1 VSDAARLVAD
11 ATSLDE
17 VLAALADEPRYAL
30 DTEFHRER
38 TYHPKVALV
47 QLAWPGGIAL
57 VDPLAVDIRPL
68 ATLFGGPGVAVIHAA
83 QQDLDVLTRA
93 CGAVPSRLFD
103 TQLAAGFLGHATPS
117 LGNLLS
123 AELGVKLPKAD
134 RLSDWLRRPLTA
146 GQEAYGAADV
156 AHLLELQD
164 RLVAELEE
172 LGRLEWA
179 EAECEELRVRPT
191 GPGDPCD
198 AWLKLKDVRTLR
210 GRSRGVARAVA
221 AWRER
226 RAADLDLPVRFV
238 LPDLAVLGIAQRPPE
253 TAEELRQTR
262 GVEERHARGSTA
274 NELLAAVR
282 DGLTHPVDLPET
294 NGEELDRQLRPAVTL
309 VSAWVS
315 QLARDQHIDT
325 ALLATRADLVDLL
338 RGDPDARLAHG
349 WRAATVGD
357 DIRHL
362 VEGEAAL
369 AFDGRGGLRLLK
381 LA

>member
-1 VSDAARLVAD
+1 VIDTARVVAD
-11 ATSLDE
+11 ASSLDE
-17 VLAALADEPRYAL
+17 LLGVLADEPRYAL

-47 QLAWPGGIAL
+47 QFAWPGGIAL

-68 ATLFGGPGVAVIHAA
+68 ATLFRGPGLAVIHAA

-134 RLSDWLRRPLTA
+134 RLSDWLRRPLSA
-146 GQEAYGAADV
+146 GQEEYAAADV
-156 AHLLELQD
+156 AHLLELHD
-164 RLVAELEE
+164 RLVVQLES
-172 LGRLEWA
+172 LGRLAWA

-191 GPGDPCD
+191 GPGDPYD

-226 RAADLDLPVRFV
+226 RAAELDLPVRFV
-238 LPDLAVLGIAQRPPE
+238 LPDLAVLGIAQRPP
-253 TAEELRQTR
+253 TTTEELRQTR

-282 DGLTHPVDLPET
+282 EGLTHPVDLPET

-315 QLARDQHIDT
+315 QLARDQRIDT

-338 RGDPDARLAHG
+338 RGDPDARLSHG
-349 WRAATVGD
+349 WRAATVGE

>member
-1 VSDAARLVAD
+1 MIDTARVVAD
-11 ATSLDE
+11 ASSLDE
-17 VLAALADEPRYAL
+17 LLGVLAGEPRYAL

-47 QLAWPGGIAL
+47 QFAWPGGIAL

-68 ATLFGGPGVAVIHAA
+68 ATLFRGPGLAVIHAA

-134 RLSDWLRRPLTA
+134 RLSDWLRRPLSA
-146 GQEAYGAADV
+146 GQEEYAAADV
-156 AHLLELQD
+156 AHLLELHD
-164 RLVAELEE
+164 RLVVQLES
-172 LGRLEWA
+172 LGRLAWA

-191 GPGDPCD
+191 GPGDPYD

-226 RAADLDLPVRFV
+226 RAAELDLPVRFV
-238 LPDLAVLGIAQRPPE
+238 LPDLAVLGIAQRPP
-253 TAEELRQTR
+253 TTTEELRQTR

-282 DGLTHPVDLPET
+282 EGLTHPVDLPET

-315 QLARDQHIDT
+315 QLARDQRIDT

-338 RGDPDARLAHG
+338 RGDPDARLSHG
-349 WRAATVGD
+349 WRAATVGE

>member
-1 VSDAARLVAD
+1 MIDTARVVAD
-11 ATSLDE
+11 ASSLDE
-17 VLAALADEPRYAL
+17 LLGVLADEPRYAL

-47 QLAWPGGIAL
+47 QFAWPGGIAL

-68 ATLFGGPGVAVIHAA
+68 ATLFRGPGLAVIHAA

-134 RLSDWLRRPLTA
+134 RLSDWLRRPLSA
-146 GQEAYGAADV
+146 GQEEYAAADV
-156 AHLLELQD
+156 AHLLELHD
-164 RLVAELEE
+164 RLVVQLES
-172 LGRLEWA
+172 LGRLAWA

-191 GPGDPCD
+191 GPGDPYD

-226 RAADLDLPVRFV
+226 RAAELDLPVRFV
-238 LPDLAVLGIAQRPPE
+238 LPDLAVLGIAQRPP
-253 TAEELRQTR
+253 TTTEELRQTR

-282 DGLTHPVDLPET
+282 EGLTHPVDLPET

-315 QLARDQHIDT
+315 QLARDQRIDT

-338 RGDPDARLAHG
+338 RGDPDARLSHG
-349 WRAATVGD
+349 WRAATVGE

>member
-1 VSDAARLVAD
+1 MIDTARLVAD

-68 ATLFGGPGVAVIHAA
+68 ATLFRGPGVAVIHAA

-103 TQLAAGFLGHATPS
+103 TQLAAGFLGYATPS

-134 RLSDWLRRPLTA
+134 RLSDWLRRPLSA

-253 TAEELRQTR
+253 TADELRQTR

-315 QLARDQHIDT
+315 QLARDQRIDT

-349 WRAATVGD
+349 WRAASVGD